1 MKSTA
6 LGDTFKFLIG
16 ILHGSRARCNN
27 ATSHYP
33 GVFANLSNP
42 EIFSFIQ
49 KWKSLDSLFSD
60 DERTDDEWKELLF
73 TMTNANPTNGNGTKL
88 SDHLLKTR
96 PRIAQMIKDINCDPR
111 FTERRSYYGGCICK
125 PGYAGRTC
133 TTCDHRMR
141 WDSDSNM
148 TTITDCKNGHFVLV
162 TTGEPF
168 SVGQKTEVIDMKN
181 SNFKCPGLPD
191 YPMEMAYGVGGLIGM
206 VSLICGG
213 HKGYFRN
220 SSREFYDDC
229 FKLQQK
235 QWVRAGNLTQA
246 RSQMGSGNVVIDN
259 HLFVSGGISGNHRSY
274 SSVNEMIGLQS
285 NSRLKDLPP
294 PKHFN
299 HCNIAFNDTHLML
312 IAIGGREYFLFNVRT
327 EEFSQ
332 APMLNNRRQNHACVK
347 ANIGDKQVALV
358 TGGTSKEN
366 RKYARLN
373 STEYF
378 DLSQPIIGW
387 TSGKELPTKRNDHRM
402 IAANDGRSV
411 YIIGGEAGIDLPND
425 TERTNSI
432 LEMKCPDQS
441 PELCFFQNS
450 ATQLQYARSGHIA
463 LSITPDIAKELCQ

>member
-1 MKSTA
+1 
-6 LGDTFKFLIG
+6 
-16 ILHGSRARCNN
+16 
-27 ATSHYP
+27 
-33 GVFANLSNP
+33 
-42 EIFSFIQ
+42 
-49 KWKSLDSLFSD
+49 
-60 DERTDDEWKELLF
+60 
-73 TMTNANPTNGNGTKL
+73 
-88 SDHLLKTR
+88 
-96 PRIAQMIKDINCDPR
+96 
-111 FTERRSYYGGCICK
+111 
-125 PGYAGRTC
+125 
-133 TTCDHRMR
+133 
-141 WDSDSNM
+141 M
-148 TTITDCKNGHFVLV
+148 TTLTDCENGHFVLV

-191 YPMEMAYGVGGLIGM
+191 YPMEMAYGVGGLIGK
-206 VSLICGG
+206 VPLICGG

-229 FKLQQK
+229 YKLQQK
-235 QWVRAGNLTQA
+235 QWVRAGKLTQA

-285 NSRLKDLPP
+285 SSRLKDLPP

-299 HCNIAFNDTHLML
+299 HCNIAINDTHLML
-312 IAIGGREYFLFNVRT
+312 IAIGGREYFLFDVRT

-347 ANIGDKQVALV
+347 AKIGDKQVALV